1 MNTQS
6 VLAVSALSLLSLGF
20 ASPSLAQVAITDFKP
35 KVTEVAIK
43 KSTTLSWSSVGVS
56 TSGSPCTASG
66 AWSGAKPGKATSSST
81 GNLNTAGIKEFIL
94 TCPGANGTSATARTT
109 VTVVDVPTLT
119 LTTSESAINP
129 GEPVTLTWD
138 SANTS
143 SCTASGGWTGAQA
156 LNGSLT
162 LSNLTKGLKTFSL
175 ACKGVA
181 GTVTKKVTVN
191 VVPVA
196 AITSF
201 TATPTSVLQGKTV
214 SLKWATTD
222 ATTCTA
228 GGDTAGGTW
237 GGTRAKAGSATVGPL
252 SQDST
257 FEITCTGPGGSDS
270 AEVTVAV
277 LPPPTVDLSL
287 SEEVIEPGQSVTLL
301 WETENAASCKASGGW
316 SGDKDTQGSETRTE
330 PTKGKKTYTLTCTGS
345 GVSVKDTVTL
355 TVVAAPT
362 LTFSTNLDQ
371 VGFEK
376 AATLKWSS
384 TDATTCIASGDWSGD
399 RKTSGSVSTGPLTAS
414 TNTFILTCIGPAG
427 EASETVTVDVLGK
440 PDVTLSLS
448 DTELEEGQS
457 VVVDWS
463 STDATSCKASGGVT
477 GWAATDRGLDGS
489 LTFDKLTKGDKTF
502 TLSCTGPGGVTEVK
516 QVLGVDAAPE
526 ITEFKASQATGVTPN
541 TAVTLS
547 WKTSD
552 ALECIAS
559 GAWATPGKVA
569 VNGSANSA
577 PLTKRTN
584 SFTLTCKSKRF
595 EVSDTIT
602 VETTVA
608 TEVTLSAS
616 AETAFVG
623 QSVTL
628 SWTSKDAVKCVGT
641 GGGFAGDKAL
651 QGTGSTGPLAKPGTN
666 TFTLRCE
673 SASGAVDEKSVSIEV
688 EAPALSAD
696 VGSIEFSAQD
706 LGTTSAVKSVRLTNK
721 GTLSVPLQV
730 SLNGVDVSQFSIDPK
745 CPSILVAGASCAI
758 DIKFAPTTIGVKNVE
773 LGASSAAAGVQI
785 KIPLSGVGR
794 SAASQTAFFSA
805 QARPAVGTI
814 ATVAGVGP
822 AQIAGDGG
830 PALGA
835 SLRSA
840 YALVRGSDG
849 SLFVSDAN
857 TVREVDPATGMIKRV
872 AGTGIP
878 YFDGD
883 GKLAIDTSF
892 SVGQIREGTD
902 GAGYIRG
909 GRRIRRIDPVTSRVA
924 TVIGTGEYGCTG
936 DGGPASK
943 ATIIGGD
950 FVFDAR
956 GNIYLTEAADE
967 TVKCLGAI
975 RRVDVVSGAIST
987 MALVGVPTGFSP
999 GALAIDAKGNLYAFD
1014 EKNFQIFRIDAK
1026 PLADGRFQ
1034 ATAIA
1039 GVAGKQGD
1047 FKAPG
1052 DGGPATSALL
1062 NSVESMVVNGGGQL
1076 FIADYLSARIRRV
1089 DSAATGSGGI
1099 ITTVAGADF
1108 GLSASAVRPS
1118 MPARNGAQT
1127 NPIGAPTSLA
1137 FDVDGGLLFGEEL
1150 NDFTIPAS
1158 SGFFTYGLVRKL
1170 NLQTGEITVVV
1181 GRIALPGFSGD
1192 GGSALNAAFTIPSG
1206 LEFDQSGNLFIGDR
1220 LNRRLRRIDAA
1231 TGVVT
1236 SVPGAGDGVNVATA
1250 PTYVT
1255 TDAGGNVYYAD
1266 RSNRIRKVDATTGA
1280 VTVIAGSP
1288 NGVGGFSADG
1298 SQANAAA
1305 IRLPLGVA
1313 VDASGVLYFV
1323 ENGNR
1328 RIRKIGADGK
1338 LVTLAG
1344 TGFAP
1349 EGAPLPP
1356 SGDGGPAVS
1365 AYLDQPVDVV
1375 HYNGRLYFTDLRPT
1389 PDGGSAGLVREINLA
1404 DGKIRRIAGN
1414 GQVGAPAR
1422 SGLATES
1429 PLGQL
1434 FGVAVDAAG
1443 NVFFADVTSQL
1454 LVRVDAASGEISRV
1468 VGGQLGFAGD
1478 GGPANGA
1485 ALNVP
1490 QGLAFDRRGNLF
1502 FADRSNNRIRA
1513 AFCVGAPAQ
1522 GEASQCDANA
1532 NVSGIKRVLISWNQ
1546 PGAFNCIA
1554 SGSAAFSG
1562 PRASSGAEWVA
1573 LPGTGGINNFTLQCT
1588 TPGGTTVSRLEVNSN
1603 DGRVTPSR
1611 VEAALKFSTSAMNF
1625 PGTVVGVASAP
1636 QTLQVT
1642 NPGSAAVSLGNV
1654 LAAGSGE
1661 FVSSSDCINRS
1672 LAPGASCQITVVF
1685 KPNTAGAK
1693 GGAVAVFVNGAS
1705 VPMFVPLSGF
1715 GIDAQATQTRF
1726 FNVTASPVPGVVA
1739 TAAGTGPERV
1749 AGDGGVATEAAIMSF
1764 GFIAVSGIVAADD
1777 GYFFT
1782 DGVEIRK
1789 VERSQSPAV
1798 FPRML
1803 KLAGNGQPYF
1813 DGDNKPGLQT
1823 GINARKLIAGP
1834 LEEDAG
1840 YFIQGNRIRRISA
1853 VAPNIVTTIVNA
1865 GGITGS
1871 SGDGGPAVNAAL
1883 DAPADIAFDSSGKLF
1898 IADYN
1903 AGQIR
1908 IVDPVSKNISTAALT
1923 GVPNGFRPLQIVID
1937 GSSSVYVFDDG
1948 SKRVYRFG
1956 PTDGNLKLVAGT
1968 GSVGQ
1973 SGDGGLATEA
1983 TLGAINAM
1991 LVTPSGQLLLA
2002 DTQFMKIRAVDL
2014 ASGKISTVAGQVGS
2028 PTAQQGVVLEANKL
2042 VPVMPAADGQPIGA
2056 PGSLALDPV
2065 DRKTVIVGETVQDF
2079 SAGAPANGFTYA
2091 GIIRRL
2097 DLEKRTLTLIAG
2109 RGHLATFGGD
2119 GAAAVTAKLRVPT
2132 GIEFD
2137 ADNNLYIGD
2146 RVNGR
2151 LRRVDAS
2158 SGVIESVFADDTRPS
2173 WPSNAAI
2180 AGTRTPTYVATDG
2193 AGNVY
2198 YVEWRGN
2205 RVMRWNKASKAVEVI
2220 AGTGT
2225 SGFSGDGGAATSA
2238 QLAAPL
2244 GLAVDSAGNVYVGAS
2259 GRIRRI
2265 TASGTISTIAGIG
2278 PSSATTAAPP
2288 LGDGGPATAAYLLP
2302 HELAVRGSKL
2312 YFTDEASS
2320 TIRVIDLVTGVITRV
2335 AGNGLSGLVKDS
2347 GPATDTPL
2355 GQIWGLA
2362 VDRGGSV
2369 FFAEANTHRV
2379 MRVDGTNGSISRAIG
2394 GQRGFGGDGGM
2405 AFAAAISTPQGVAID
2420 RRGNLYFADRSNNRI
2435 RVALCFA
2442 PPEDGQASDCEV
2454 RPSAAGV
2461 RRVLVSWYQPGAYN
2475 CVAGGAWA
2483 GPRASTGAEW
2493 IAPLVNGVNRY
2504 TLTCNTSESAKFTVE
2519 SVVDTTVVTTKA
2531 IDPAT
2536 DSKSTKAPGASS
2548 TPTVTV
2554 PSQSLFIGRSGVS
2567 GGDSSGAGDASD
2579 GEAGVASATTKA
2591 TTAFGSA
2598 TDANTGSRYVVL
2610 GGPADASG
2618 LQPWRLEY
2626 RDSGDALISARELRS
2641 MAEVIWRSNE
2651 AAGTA
2656 LPTTTQV
2663 AVCANQVWTAQD
2675 GYQIAVG
2682 GSDLSL
2688 QSGWQGEAAVSGGA
2702 EATLIAGLSC
2712 SGAGV
2717 SVSGYSFGVS
2727 AQGPALSRGQVDASA
2742 FDIVFD
2748 ARGTEVSRSVKP
2760 VKVSVPE
2767 ICSAGR
2773 GNASTQRFCEAWS
2786 KAASGP

>member
-43 KSTTLSWSSVGVS
+43 KSTTLSWKSTGVVG
-56 TSGSPCTASG
+56 TGSPCTASG
-66 AWSGAKPGKATSSST
+66 AWSGTKPASATSSST
-81 GNLNTAGIKEFIL
+81 GNLNAAGVQEFVL

-119 LTTSESAINP
+119 FTASESAINP

-156 LNGSLT
+156 LDGSLT

-222 ATTCTA
+222 ATACTA
-228 GGDTAGGTW
+228 SGDTAGGTW
-237 GGTRAKAGSATVGPL
+237 GGARAKSGSATVGPL
-252 SQDST
+252 SEDST

-376 AATLKWSS
+376 ATTLKWSS

-427 EASETVTVDVLGK
+427 EASEAVTVDVLGK

-448 DTELEEGQS
+448 DTELEVGQS
-457 VVVDWS
+457 VVIDWS

-477 GWAATDRGLDGS
+477 GWATTDRGLDGS
-489 LTFDKLTKGDKTF
+489 LTFDKLAKGDKTF

-541 TAVTLS
+541 TAVTLG

-696 VGSIEFSAQD
+696 VGSIEFAAQD

-721 GTLSVPLQV
+721 GTLSVPLQI

-745 CPSILVAGASCAI
+745 CPSVLVAGASCAI

-805 QARPAVGTI
+805 QARPAVGTL

-830 PALGA
+830 PALAA
-835 SLRSA
+835 SLRSVG
-840 YALVRGSDG
+840 ALARGDDG
-849 SLFVSDAN
+849 TLYISDAI
-857 TVREVDPATGMIKRV
+857 TVRAVDPKTGVITRV
-872 AGTGIP
+872 AGTGSP
-878 YFDGD
+878 YFDSD

-892 SVGQIREGTD
+892 SVGQIRQGAD
-902 GAGYIRG
+902 GAGYVLG
-909 GRRIRRIDPVTSRVA
+909 GLRIRRIDPSTRRVA
-924 TVIGTGEYGCTG
+924 TVVGTGVYGCTDALG
-936 DGGPASK
+936 LLAKDAK
-943 ATIIGGD
+943 ITGGD

-956 GNIYLTEAADE
+956 GNIFLTQYPDE
-967 TVKCLGAI
+967 TEKCMGAI
-975 RRVDVVSGAIST
+975 RRVDAASGVITTLAVKDLPASF
-987 MALVGVPTGFSP
+987 APTI
-999 GALAIDAKGNLYAFD
+999 LTIDPKGNLYAYD

-1026 PLADGRFQ
+1026 PLADGRLQ

-1047 FKAPG
+1047 TTGAG
-1052 DGGPATSALL
+1052 DGGPATAAPL
-1062 NSVESMVVNGGGQL
+1062 NSVVDIVVNGGGQV
-1076 FIADYLSARIRRV
+1076 FIADNISARIRRI
-1089 DSAATGSGGI
+1089 DTAGI
-1099 ITTVAGADF
+1099 ISTVAGAGF
-1108 GLSASAVRPS
+1108 PLSASAVLLS

-1127 NPIGAPTSLA
+1127 NPIGTPRALS
-1137 FDVDGGLLFGEEL
+1137 FDADGNLLFGEEL

-1181 GRIALPGFSGD
+1181 GRIALPGFAGD
-1192 GGSALNAAFTIPSG
+1192 GSAAVNASFAIPSG
-1206 LEFDQSGNLFIGDR
+1206 LEFDPAGNLFIGDR
-1220 LNRRLRRIDAA
+1220 LNRRLRRIDAN
-1231 TGVVT
+1231 TGVIT
-1236 SVPGAGDGVNVATA
+1236 SVPGAGDGVNVGTA

-1255 TDAGGNVYYAD
+1255 TDAAGNVYYAD
-1266 RSNRIRKVDATTGA
+1266 RGFRIHKVDASSGA
-1280 VTVIAGSP
+1280 VTVIAG
-1288 NGVGGFSADG
+1288 NGQAGFTADG
-1298 SQANAAA
+1298 AAA
-1305 IRLPLGVA
+1305 GSSRIGSPLGVA
-1313 VDASGVLYFV
+1313 TDGSGNVYFV
-1323 ENGNR
+1323 ENSNG
-1328 RIRKIGADGK
+1328 RIRKVSNTGVLTTVAGIGYPA
-1338 LVTLAG
+1338 T
-1344 TGFAP
+1344 
-1349 EGAPLPP
+1349 GAPVPP
-1356 SGDGGPAVS
+1356 TGDGGLAS
-1365 AYLDQPVDVV
+1365 AAFLQNAVDVA
-1375 HYNGRLYFTDLRPT
+1375 HFNGKLYFTDARSEDTGL
-1389 PDGGSAGLVREINLA
+1389 AGLVREINLA

-1414 GQVGAPAR
+1414 GQAGAPAR

-1434 FGVAVDAAG
+1434 FGLAIDAAG
-1443 NVFFADVTSQL
+1443 NVFFADVSTQS
-1454 LVRVDAASGEISRV
+1454 LVRVDAVSGQISRV

-1478 GGPANGA
+1478 GGPASGA

-1490 QGLAFDRRGNLF
+1490 QGLALDRRGNLF

-1522 GEASQCDANA
+1522 GEVSQCDANA

-1588 TPGGTTVSRLEVNSN
+1588 TPSGTTVSRLEVYSN

-1685 KPNTAGAK
+1685 KPNAPGAK

-1749 AGDGGVATEAAIMSF
+1749 AGDGGVATEAAISSF

-1798 FPRML
+1798 FPRVL

-1834 LEEDAG
+1834 LDEDAG

-1853 VAPNIVTTIVNA
+1853 VAPNIVTTIVND

-1903 AGQIR
+1903 AGRIR

-2097 DLEKRTLTLIAG
+2097 DLEKRTLTIIAG

-2158 SGVIESVFADDTRPS
+2158 SGVIESVFADETRPS
-2173 WPSNAAI
+2173 WASNAAI
-2180 AGTRTPTYVATDG
+2180 AGTRAPAYVATDA

-2205 RVMRWNKASKAVEVI
+2205 RVMRWNKASKAVEVF

-2225 SGFSGDGGAATSA
+2225 SGFAGDGGPATAA

-2244 GLAVDSAGNVYVGAS
+2244 GLAVDSAGNVYVAAS

-2265 TASGTISTIAGIG
+2265 TPTGTISTIAGIG
-2278 PSSATTAAPP
+2278 PVSSNATATPP

-2302 HELAVRGSKL
+2302 HELAARGTKL
-2312 YFTDEASS
+2312 YFTDEASN
-2320 TIRVIDLVTGVITRV
+2320 TIRVIDLATGIVTRI
-2335 AGNGLSGLVKDS
+2335 AGNGVAGLVSDS
-2347 GPATDTPL
+2347 GAATATPL

-2369 FFAEANTHRV
+2369 FFAEANTNRV
-2379 MRVDGTNGSISRAIG
+2379 MRVDGTTGAISRAIG

-2405 AFAAAISTPQGVAID
+2405 AFAAAINTPQGVAID

-2504 TLTCNTSESAKFTVE
+2504 TLTCNTSESAKFTLE
-2519 SVVDTTVVTTKA
+2519 SVVDTTVVTAKA
-2531 IDPAT
+2531 IDPTA
-2536 DSKSTKAPGASS
+2536 DSKSAKTPS
-2548 TPTVTV
+2548 TAPTVTV

-2567 GGDSSGAGDASD
+2567 GGDSAGAGDASD

-2591 TTAFGSA
+2591 MMALGSA

-2641 MAEVIWRSNE
+2641 MAEVIWRSNKG
-2651 AAGTA
+2651 AGTA

-2675 GYQIAVG
+2675 GYQIAVA

-2688 QSGWQGEAAVSGGA
+2688 QGGWQAEAAVSGGA
-2702 EATLIAGLSC
+2702 EANLIAGLSC

-2773 GNASTQRFCEAWS
+2773 GDVSTQRFCEAWG